1 MVLRSIRVTVETD
14 TLMLVRRAKAVTAW
28 CPSCGAHVD
37 AITLT
42 TDSFEEPASAAQ
54 MQQWLAAGKLH
65 LWRSNEGAVQ
75 VCVTSLLQC
84 SA

>member
-1 MVLRSIRVTVETD
+1 MVLKSIRVTVETD
-14 TLMLVRRAKAVTAW
+14 TLMVVRRAKAVTAW
-28 CPSCGAHVD
+28 CPVCGAEVD

-42 TDSFEEPASAAQ
+42 PDSFTEPSATAE

-65 LWRSNEGAVQ
+65 LWRSEEGAVQ
-75 VCVTSLLQC
+75 VCVNSLLQC

>member
-1 MVLRSIRVTVETD
+1 MVLKSIRVTVESD
-14 TLMLVRRAKAVTAW
+14 TLMVVRRAKAVTAW
-28 CPSCGAHVD
+28 CPVCGAQVD

-42 TDSFEEPASAAQ
+42 PESFAEPGAAAE

-65 LWRSNEGAVQ
+65 LWHSEEGAVQ

>member
-1 MVLRSIRVTVETD
+1 MVLKSIRVTVETD
-14 TLMLVRRAKAVTAW
+14 TLMVVRRAKAVTAW
-28 CPSCGAHVD
+28 CPACGVQVD

-42 TDSFEEPASAAQ
+42 PDSFSEPAAAAE
-54 MQQWLAAGKLH
+54 MKQWLAAGKLH
-65 LWRSNEGAVQ
+65 LWSSEEGAVQ

>member
-1 MVLRSIRVTVETD
+1 MVLKSIRVTVESD
-14 TLMLVRRAKAVTAW
+14 TLMVVRRAKAVTAW
-28 CPSCGAHVD
+28 CPVCGAQVD

-42 TDSFEEPASAAQ
+42 PESFAEPAVAAE

-65 LWRSNEGAVQ
+65 LWHTEEGAIQ
-75 VCVTSLLQC
+75 ICVTALLQC

>member
-1 MVLRSIRVTVETD
+1 MVQRLIRITVETD
-14 TLMLVRRAKAVTAW
+14 TLLVVHRAMALSTW
-28 CPSCGAHVD
+28 CPSCGAQVD

-42 TDSFEEPASAAQ
+42 PDSFSEPAAVTQ

-65 LWRSNEGAVQ
+65 LWHTTDGTVQ

>member
-1 MVLRSIRVTVETD
+1 MVQKTIRVTVETD
-14 TLMLVRRAKAVTAW
+14 TLVVLRRAKALTAW

-42 TDSFEEPASAAQ
+42 TDSFPDPDSAAQ

-65 LWRSNEGAVQ
+65 LWHSQEGAVQ
-75 VCVTSLLQC
+75 VCVNSLLLC